1 MITNL
6 SSQEIP
12 MEFYEFKFNK
22 ILYDAGHNW
31 EKNTTFGPIR
41 YQSTNDSIMIL
52 QDSLRMHALLGI
64 HSKNDNIRM
73 YGYERFSYKKH
84 FYGYLYAS
92 IVNDPNQFLR
102 YSGIPRDISRLGFKS
117 GEMDLSGLGYQ
128 NDWLLFQFG
137 RGRQSWGAGNDIQL
151 ALSEN
156 SPAYDY
162 GLFGLNFGKLRF
174 RYFHGFL
181 ESDSSEINRYITAR
195 GFEWTNLG
203 SIVISLSES
212 VIYSGENRPIDL
224 SYMNPLS
231 THLEIELNNRQNRL
245 GTNDANGVW
254 MLSLDWMLKPQL
266 RFSGNILFDE
276 FVLDKIEKDAG
287 KENGIAYSGRLS
299 YCTIRTKNVTLT
311 TYLSLLTVG
320 TPTFRH
326 HNGSNNFV
334 QRNKPLG
341 WEFGSDGREFIIGMN
356 YYNMRNLIGN
366 FEIGFREIGEENLNH
381 NPYNTYSD
389 YISGT
394 YPSGIIKRT
403 SYVSSEIQWWIKP
416 NISAVTGFYWS
427 SSNSIGNEFEF
438 NFGIDIFYPIK
449 FRLK

>member
-92 IVNDPNQFLR
+92 IVNDPNQFSR

-341 WEFGSDGREFIIGMN
+341 WEFGSDGREFIIGVN
-356 YYNMRNLIGN
+356 YYNMRNLISN

-416 NISAVTGFYWS
+416 NISVITGIDWS
-427 SSNSIGNEFEF
+427 SSNTVGNKFEF
-438 NFGIDIFYPIK
+438 NIGIDIFIPYN
-449 FRLK
+449 F

>member
-64 HSKNDNIRM
+64 NSKNDNIRM

-92 IVNDPNQFLR
+92 IVNDPNQFSR

-356 YYNMRNLIGN
+356 YYNMRNLISN

-416 NISAVTGFYWS
+416 NISVITGIDWS
-427 SSNSIGNEFEF
+427 SSNTVGNKFEF
-438 NFGIDIFYPIK
+438 NIGIDIFIPYN
-449 FRLK
+449 F

>member
-64 HSKNDNIRM
+64 NSKNDNIRM

-117 GEMDLSGLGYQ
+117 GEMELSGIGYQ

-356 YYNMRNLIGN
+356 YYNMRNLISN

-416 NISAVTGFYWS
+416 NISVITGIDWS
-427 SSNSIGNEFEF
+427 SSNTVGNKFEF
-438 NFGIDIFYPIK
+438 NIGIDIFIPYN
-449 FRLK
+449 F

>member
-203 SIVISLSES
+203 SIVIALSES

-266 RFSGNILFDE
+266 RFSGNIL
-276 FVLDKIEKDAG
+276 
-287 KENGIAYSGRLS
+287 
-299 YCTIRTKNVTLT
+299 
-311 TYLSLLTVG
+311 LLRA
-320 TPTFRH
+320 F
-326 HNGSNNFV
+326 
-334 QRNKPLG
+334 L
-341 WEFGSDGREFIIGMN
+341 
-356 YYNMRNLIGN
+356 
-366 FEIGFREIGEENLNH
+366 
-381 NPYNTYSD
+381 
-389 YISGT
+389 
-394 YPSGIIKRT
+394 
-403 SYVSSEIQWWIKP
+403 
-416 NISAVTGFYWS
+416 
-427 SSNSIGNEFEF
+427 
-438 NFGIDIFYPIK
+438 
-449 FRLK
+449 